1 MDRLTHKRENGIRSG
16 YWSPNRKDELVERL
30 AVYENTGLT
39 PDEAVSLNMIN
50 MFESSQIE
58 KLMQEL
64 ADERTDHTWEP
75 IIFSVPNDNRYVLL
89 SMSNCDLVV
98 PGRYVEDESGGA
110 FFLGNDDQPA
120 SSKDLFVN
128 AWMELPKPYRG
139 GEDE

>member
-16 YWSPNRKDELVERL
+16 YWSPNKKDELIDRL
-30 AVYENTGLT
+30 AGYEDTGLT
-39 PDEAVSLNMIN
+39 EEEVHRLKEEVRQRWIPSI
-50 MFESSQIE
+50 FE
-58 KLMQEL
+58 
-64 ADERTDHTWEP
+64 
-75 IIFSVPNDNRYVLL
+75 VPNDDRYVLL

-98 PGRYVEDESGGA
+98 PGRYEEDESGGA
-110 FFLGNDDQPA
+110 FFLGDDDRPA